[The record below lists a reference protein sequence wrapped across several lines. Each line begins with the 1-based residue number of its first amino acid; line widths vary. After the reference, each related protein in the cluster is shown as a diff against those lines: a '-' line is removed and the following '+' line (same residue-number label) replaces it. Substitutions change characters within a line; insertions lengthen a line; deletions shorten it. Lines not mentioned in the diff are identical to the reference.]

1 VDGQTAFYALPQV
14 SRITTLSRATIYRG
28 VTQKTFPQPVR
39 ISANRIAW
47 PAAAIHSWVAA
58 KLGDV

>member
-28 VTQKTFPQPVR
+28 VNKKTFPQPVR

-47 PAAAIHSWVAA
+47 PVDAIHAWAAAKMGAA
-58 KLGDV
+58 